1 MLGIRAVQ
9 RAVCL
14 CAPSGGVILR
24 SNFTPGGHAEGV
36 MIFFFRPCMQ
46 IRVEWHAPSHAD
58 AEE

>member
-36 MIFFFRPCMQ
+36 MIFFFQ
-46 IRVEWHAPSHAD
+46 TWHANQGGMAC
-58 AEE
+58 AIACRC